1 MEKEGGLCGDE
12 RVLLSGGALTYKD
25 NKLAVCA
32 LVITRTEIY
41 IRYRH
46 LRKNKTESLSPR
58 NLKLECMPL

>member
-25 NKLAVCA
+25 NKLAVCG

-46 LRKNKTESLSPR
+46 LRKIRQSHYLPEI
-58 NLKLECMPL
+58 